1 MSDNPYAAP
10 RHFEPIREPSRAY
23 RTAVEGTLVGFIAL
37 LTCVIPPLSFLAAAY
52 GVGVSLRERKAGRLY
67 ANFALCLNG
76 GLLVL
81 SLIVSAFIAK
91 CVWMPDVPWG
101 WPR

>member
-10 RHFEPIREPSRAY
+10 RHFEPIREPSRVY

-37 LTCVIPPLSFLAAAY
+37 LTCVLPPLSFLLASY

-81 SLIVSAFIAK
+81 SLAVMAYAYRCVSELYAQ
-91 CVWMPDVPWG
+91 
-101 WPR
+101 

>member
-10 RHFEPIREPSRAY
+10 RHFEPIREPSREY
-23 RTAVEGTLVGFIAL
+23 RTAVEGTLVGLFAL
-37 LTCVIPPLSFLAAAY
+37 LTCLIPPLSFILAAY

-67 ANFALCLNG
+67 ATFALCLNA

-81 SLIVSAFIAK
+81 ATALSALLSFRVFIPIANG
-91 CVWMPDVPWG
+91 PW
-101 WPR
+101 P